1 MAAVVVLFLNGILCP
16 ESYLYKW
23 EKKVIYNGE
32 MKKKFFFLKTQNLSL
47 QKITN
52 TLLTKRKRRRKGEMF
67 QATLLA
73 LEVET

>member
-1 MAAVVVLFLNGILCP
+1 MAAVVILFLNGILCP

-32 MKKKFFFLKTQNLSL
+32 MKKKFFLKTQNLSL

-52 TLLTKRKRRRKGEMF
+52 TLPTKRKGKMF